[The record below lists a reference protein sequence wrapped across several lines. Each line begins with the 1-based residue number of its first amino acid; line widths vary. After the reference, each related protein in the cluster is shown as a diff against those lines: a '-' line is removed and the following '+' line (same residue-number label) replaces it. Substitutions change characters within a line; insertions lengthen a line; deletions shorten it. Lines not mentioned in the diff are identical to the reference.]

1 MQGDK
6 VVKRILGHADQDVTS
21 LYNQY
26 GYVKEVRAC
35 LTRMA
40 ERLLVGRKMRYV
52 LPDSQVLV
60 PGGGVKDIPLAA

>member
-6 VVKRILGHADQDVTS
+6 LVKRILGHADGDVTS

-40 ERLLVGRKMRYV
+40 ARLLVGRQMRYV
-52 LPDSQVLV
+52 LPSSRLSQ
-60 PGGGVKDIPLAA
+60 PGATAAQPLAA

>member
-6 VVKRILGHADQDVTS
+6 LVRRVLGHADADVTS

-35 LTRMA
+35 LSRLA
-40 ERLLVGRKMRYV
+40 GLLVGRRMRYR
-52 LPDSQVLV
+52 LPDLEAEAGSALVL
-60 PGGGVKDIPLAA
+60 DHAA